1 MSTGAAPSPGGP
13 RPTGRVLPTLN
24 EDGTRRWIRP
34 KPSHGAWWRKRQVV
48 AYLLMALFFA
58 APHLRLLGKPVFLMD
73 LPRRQ
78 FTLMGYT
85 FLPTDTLLFMLVMGS
100 GVIGIFLITALFGR
114 AWCGWACPQTV
125 YLEFLFRPIGRWF
138 DGGYTGS
145 RKLDKQG
152 AWFTPRR
159 LAKYCTFFA
168 LALFV
173 SHTLLAF
180 FVGTEQLYEWMA
192 SPPAEHPRAFFFVVL
207 FTGLVWF
214 NFTYFRE
221 QTCLI
226 VCPYGRWQSA
236 LIDRQSVIVAYDYRR
251 GEPRGHVGTVPSGEA
266 GDCIDCGACV
276 QTCPT
281 GIDIRNGLQMEC
293 VHCTQCIDACDDIMT
308 KIGKPTGLIRYASQD
323 RMAGK
328 PRQLLRM
335 RTILYPAVLTVL
347 IGALITALFLKESAD
362 LTVLRGGRDGPFTE
376 DAGGRVSNQIRIKI
390 TNRRGTAV
398 AYTITLS
405 GLEAAALRAD
415 EITIVAPENPLRIDA
430 GGTRTTS
437 IFVLLPRRAFV
448 NGERLITIGVTDG
461 ARYRESVPYRLLGPS
476 PTPSPDTTP

>member
-1 MSTGAAPSPGGP
+1 VSTQIHPSAG
-13 RPTGRVLPTLN
+13 GRVLPTLN

-34 KPSHGAWWRKRQVV
+34 KPSHGRWWERRRVV
-48 AYLLMALFFA
+48 AYALMAIFFA
-58 APHLRLLGKPVFLMD
+58 APHLRLFGKPIFLMD

-85 FLPTDTLLFMLVMGS
+85 FLPTDTLLFMFVLGS
-100 GVIGIFLITALFGR
+100 IVIGIFLLTAFFGR

-145 RKLDKQG
+145 RNLDKKH

-159 LAKYCTFFA
+159 IAKYITFFL

-173 SHTLLAF
+173 SHTFLAF
-180 FVGTEQLYEWMA
+180 FVGTESLYGWVTT
-192 SPPAEHPRAFFFVVL
+192 SPAQHPTAFFFIVV
-207 FTGLVWF
+207 FTGIVWF

-236 LIDRQSVIVAYDYRR
+236 LIDRQSVIVAYDYNR
-251 GEPRGHVGTVPSGEA
+251 GEPRAHATATRDPNA

-293 VHCTQCIDACDDIMT
+293 VHCTQCIDACDDVM
-308 KIGKPTGLIRYASQD
+308 KKVGKPTGLIRYSSQD
-323 RMAGK
+323 AIAGK
-328 PRQLLRM
+328 PRRLLRV
-335 RTILYPAVLTVL
+335 RTILYPVVLSVL
-347 IGALITALFLKESAD
+347 LGGLVTALVTKAPAD
-362 LTVLRGGRDGPFTE
+362 VTVLRAVDAPFTE
-376 DAGGRVSNQIRIKI
+376 EADGRISNQIRVKI
-390 TNRRGTAV
+390 TNRRGTDERYQMALQELDGTDLANGV
-398 AYTITLS
+398 ITV
-405 GLEAAALRAD
+405 
-415 EITIVAPENPLRIDA
+415 VAPENPLIVGA
-430 GGTRTTS
+430 GATRTTS
-437 IFVLLPRRAFV
+437 IFVLLPRTAFT
-448 NGERLITIGVTDG
+448 NGSHRVQLVVTDSKG
-461 ARYRESVPYRLLGPS
+461 YTETVGYGLLGPS
-476 PTPSPDTTP
+476 TGNTP